1 MLQPSMNCQEVL
13 GFCLNSVGIWAII
26 DVDESLPFFKTLK
39 QECVNKLTDKLKLGE
54 LSKCLET

>member
-1 MLQPSMNCQEVL
+1 MNCQEVL